1 MSSGTLAYWLVAAA
15 GGAALGAYDARPA
28 SRGRKHGLI
37 ALGVLFVLAI
47 GLYAEL
53 ASCLDRRVWSQRV
66 NPLVAWII
74 ELWASNGII
83 AAGIGY
89 LLGFGAMALK
99 GVPATPVGAAAV
111 PGGAIAPPRQGWT
124 QEQILGLVYQ
134 LAVSLLTVLLIA
146 YLVNKLQSHY
156 QTKGIQ
162 AGFGFLCL
170 EAGIPIA
177 ETLIPYTPASTYAR
191 AILVGFLNT
200 LHVSIIGIVLA
211 SILGLLLGI
220 MLLSRNWLVARLA
233 GGLVHVLRNVPL
245 LLQIIVWYTL
255 ITALPAAD
263 KALKPL
269 PGFYLTQRG
278 LDFPAPV
285 WAPGWTAALLA
296 LLLAIILSLIV
307 RFWATRR
314 QARTGETFP
323 VGLTALALVVALPVV
338 AWAALGA
345 PSQFDVPQAITRFGR
360 SILTGGRNVSPEFL
374 ALLIGLTIYTAV
386 FIAEIVRSGIRA
398 VSKGQIE
405 AAKALGLREGVILRQ
420 VTLPQ
425 AMRVII
431 PPLTSQF
438 LNLTKNSSLAAGVG
452 YQDLVSITN
461 TTANQSGF
469 SVEAFS
475 IIMIVFTLTSLA
487 TSAFMNWYNTRIRL
501 VER

>member
-1 MSSGTLAYWLVAAA
+1 MSSGLLAYWLVAAA
-15 GGAALGAYDARPA
+15 AGSALGAFDARPA
-28 SRGRKHGLI
+28 SRGRKHGLV
-37 ALGVLFVLAI
+37 ALGLLFVLAI
-47 GLYAEL
+47 GLYAEY
-53 ASCLDRRVWSQRV
+53 AACLERRVWAPRV
-66 NPLVAWII
+66 NPLIAWII

-89 LLGFGAMALK
+89 LIGFAAMALK
-99 GVPATPVGAAAV
+99 AVPATPVGAATR
-111 PGGAIAPPRQGWT
+111 PGGGLAPPRQGWT

-134 LAVSLLTVLLIA
+134 VAVSLFTVLFIA
-146 YLVNKLQSHY
+146 YLVNKLQTHY

-177 ETLIPYTPASTYAR
+177 ESLIPYTPASSYAR
-191 AILVGFLNT
+191 AIVVGFLNT
-200 LHVSIIGIVLA
+200 LHVSVIGIVLA
-211 SILGLLLGI
+211 SILGLVLGI
-220 MLLSRNWLVARLA
+220 MLLSRNWLVARIA
-233 GGLVHVLRNVPL
+233 GGIVHVLRNVPL

-255 ITALPAAD
+255 ITGLPAAD

-285 WAPGWTAALLA
+285 WAPGWTAALVA
-296 LLLAIILSLIV
+296 LLLAIVLILLV
-307 RFWATRR
+307 RAWARR
-314 QARTGETFP
+314 QQAETGAIFP
-323 VGLTALALVVALPVV
+323 VGMTSLALLVGLPVAAWV
-338 AWAALGA
+338 AFGA
-345 PSQFDVPQAITRFGR
+345 PTQLDSPQAITRFGR

-405 AAKALGLREGVILRQ
+405 AARALGLREGVILRQ

-431 PPLTSQF
+431 PPLTSQY

-452 YQDLVSITN
+452 YQDLVSVTN

-475 IIMIVFTLTSLA
+475 IIMIVFTITSLA
-487 TSAFMNWYNTRIRL
+487 TSAFMNWYNARIRL